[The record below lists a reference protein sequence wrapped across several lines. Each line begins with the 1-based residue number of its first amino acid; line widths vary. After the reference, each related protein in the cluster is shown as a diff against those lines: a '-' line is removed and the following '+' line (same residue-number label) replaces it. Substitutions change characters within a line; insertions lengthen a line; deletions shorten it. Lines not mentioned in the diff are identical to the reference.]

1 MKKYIGT
8 KQVEAE
14 PMTMGEAYRRN
25 LLQNG
30 RVSNDSEKD
39 NPGFYVRYQDGY
51 ESWSPAETFNK
62 AYKLAD
68 TPLDRMIIEHQE
80 LIDKINKLKEFIF
93 RLNFDIKESEKIT
106 SEMRILLNMQLHIM
120 IEYSLILK
128 ERIENM

>member
-30 RVSNDSEKD
+30 RVPNDSEKD

-51 ESWSPAETFNK
+51 ESWSPAETFCK

-68 TPLDRMIIEHQE
+68 TPLDRLIIEHQE
-80 LIDKINKLKEFIF
+80 LRDKINKLEKFFGSSYFQCLSLMTKELIA
-93 RLNFDIKESEKIT
+93 
-106 SEMRILLNMQLHIM
+106 MQLHIM

-128 ERIENM
+128 ERINNM

>member
-14 PMTMGEAYRRN
+14 PMTMGEAYKRN
-25 LLQNG
+25 LLQTG
-30 RVSNDSEKD
+30 RVPNDSEKD

-51 ESWSPAETFNK
+51 ESWSPAETFCK
-62 AYKLAD
+62 AYKIAD

-80 LIDKINKLKEFIF
+80 LRDKINKLEKFLSSEGFDS
-93 RLNFDIKESEKIT
+93 LNYK
-106 SEMRILLNMQLHIM
+106 MRTLLDMQLHIM

-128 ERIENM
+128 ERINNM